1 MSKDIKALLAIYT
14 IIILIGWNIA
24 LSKKVDKEFEE
35 KIEAMNIAIQLDDLN
50 EDYISMIEVMNNE
63 RDELENELKYIYDTQ
78 KLIKDLSRHSN

>member
-1 MSKDIKALLAIYT
+1 MSKDIKALLAIYI

-24 LSKKVDKEFEE
+24 LNKKVDKEFEE
-35 KIEAMNIAIQLDDLN
+35 KIEAMSIAIQLDDLN

-78 KLIKDLSRHSN
+78 KLIKDLRFSR

>member
-35 KIEAMNIAIQLDDLN
+35 KIEAMSIAIQLDDLN

>member
-50 EDYISMIEVMNNE
+50 EDYIAMIEVMNSE

-78 KLIKDLSRHSN
+78 RLIKELRFSR

>member
-1 MSKDIKALLAIYT
+1 MSKDIKALLAIYI

-35 KIEAMNIAIQLDDLN
+35 KIEAMSIAIQLDDLN

-78 KLIKDLSRHSN
+78 KLIKDLRFSR

>member
-35 KIEAMNIAIQLDDLN
+35 KIEAMSIAIQLDDLN

-78 KLIKDLSRHSN
+78 KLIKELRFSR

>member
-1 MSKDIKALLAIYT
+1 ME
-14 IIILIGWNIA
+14 NIEFT
-24 LSKKVDKEFEE
+24 KVDKEFEE
-35 KIEAMNIAIQLDDLN
+35 KIEAMSIAIQLDDLN